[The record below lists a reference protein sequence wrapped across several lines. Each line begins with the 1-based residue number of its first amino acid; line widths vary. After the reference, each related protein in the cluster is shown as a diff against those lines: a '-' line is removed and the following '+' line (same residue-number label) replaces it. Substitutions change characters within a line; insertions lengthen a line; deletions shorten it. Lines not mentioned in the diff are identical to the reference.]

1 MCDCR
6 FSFSTPSLVSLGIHG
21 KGCCRT
27 QGLMIWHSIA
37 STYAKKKLIK
47 QGYGWRD
54 LRMHGS
60 KKGFASQGRRPEKKS
75 GDVSSEKSANRHK
88 SKDKD
93 SKTTTDRQQIDNV
106 ESNIYSGNYHV
117 EDRESKPGSAPDSQE
132 LQTVPRER
140 VLAVCLRSTL
150 VISAVALAWQQVAL
164 RIISLSNDLERVE
177 HVEALLSCKRFY

>member
-1 MCDCR
+1 
-6 FSFSTPSLVSLGIHG
+6 
-21 KGCCRT
+21 
-27 QGLMIWHSIA
+27 
-37 STYAKKKLIK
+37 
-47 QGYGWRD
+47 
-54 LRMHGS
+54 MHGS

-75 GDVSSEKSANRHK
+75 GDVSSEKSVRANRHK

-106 ESNIYSGNYHV
+106 ESDISSGNNHV
-117 EDRESKPGSAPDSQE
+117 EDGESKPGSAPDSQE